1 MKNNVLK
8 KMLMVTLTASL
19 LVTPVM
25 TAGATSNGSG
35 NGGSSS
41 SSSSNNSSS
50 NSSSS
55 ATVVAP
61 KTSEVTLSD
70 GTKVKTTIAG
80 SYASKSVEGIAV
92 ATPAAEVNAALGLAE
107 NEKAYV
113 TVADS
118 NYGPK
123 AKECVDNAA
132 AAYGAEVYAVL
143 DIFIGK
149 ETKGQITNV
158 TQAQKLVEFKV
169 STPKGATLKAGYEW
183 AVICVMPGGKVMMLP
198 NWSADGSTV
207 QFFTDGFGVFAFAQ
221 VPAGSLDAA
230 KVAQYNQANGL

>member
-8 KMLMVTLTASL
+8 KMLMVTLTVSL

-41 SSSSNNSSS
+41 SSSS
-50 NSSSS
+50 SSSS
-55 ATVVAP
+55 AATVVAP

-143 DIFIGK
+143 DIFMGK
-149 ETKGQITNV
+149 ETKGQIANV
-158 TQAQKLVEFKV
+158 TQAQKLIEFKV
-169 STPKGATLKAGYEW
+169 STPKGITLKAGYEW

-198 NWSADGSTV
+198 NWSTDGNTV

-221 VPAGSLDAA
+221 VPAGSLDTA
-230 KVAQYNQANGL
+230 KVLQYNQANGL